1 MMTRYIHSSRR
12 YRLTLGTILSILC
25 DCLATSRTSSID
37 IQITLQTKRY
47 LSNLISN
54 TRLMN
59 TVNHGISIKC
69 SCEAC
74 ENKRKLISTREKKAL
89 YKPQVIRK
97 YVLLAIGWGIVAYMT
112 YRISTTKF
120 ENVVWDPYV
129 VLGLPTS
136 SSLETIKSH
145 YKKLSKTLHPDKI
158 KLVGNMTKEMVEE
171 KFVSITKAYKAYF
184 LSP

>member
-1 MMTRYIHSSRR
+1 MMTRYIHSTCQH
-12 YRLTLGTILSILC
+12 RLTLGTILSILC
-25 DCLATSRTSSID
+25 DCLAPPHSPSD
-37 IQITLQTKRY
+37 HIQISSQTKRY
-47 LSNLISN
+47 ISNPISN
-54 TRLMN
+54 THLIN
-59 TVNHGISIKC
+59 TVNYGISINC

-74 ENKRKLISTREKKAL
+74 ENKRKIISTRERKAL
-89 YKPQVIRK
+89 YKPQVIRT
-97 YVLLAIGWGIVAYMT
+97 YVLLAIGWGIVGYMT

-171 KFVSITKAYKAYF
+171 KFVAITKAYKA
-184 LSP
+184 